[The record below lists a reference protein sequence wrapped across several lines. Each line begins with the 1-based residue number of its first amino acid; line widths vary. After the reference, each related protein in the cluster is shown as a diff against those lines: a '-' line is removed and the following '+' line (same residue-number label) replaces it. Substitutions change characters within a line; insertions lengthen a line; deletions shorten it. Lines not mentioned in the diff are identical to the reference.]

1 LGEGWVEVWKRKG
14 GWERA
19 AFVGW
24 RLVLVVR
31 WRV

>member
-1 LGEGWVEVWKRKG
+1 VLEDGWVEVGER

-19 AFVGW
+19 AFVGG

-31 WRV
+31 WRA